1 MSPSSETVLGRPDA
15 IASEVSFG
23 LQDPIPSEF
32 ANASEEDVNNG
43 GENLAPFYI
52 AFVNQMEATRPEI
65 LRGVRVG
72 QLLRYL
78 PSTWLHGGDLETLH
92 SLSQQTENFD
102 QFWSHSW
109 RGARWSKYINVLYLH
124 NCVPATIAGS
134 LCASAAC
141 GLVSA
146 GLLDGRWCLLSGL
159 VAFCIVLLLW
169 HPRKLVFIDIACIP
183 QSDQDRKGEAIM
195 SMGAFL
201 KQSTSM
207 LVLWDPS
214 WVTRLWCIFEIAA
227 FLHSRSPGC
236 KADLQIIPPLLGPV
250 LLGCEILLCVTAM
263 AYGYVESSL
272 ASSEEE
278 ALVGEQ
284 FLLLLAVLGP
294 LFSFVTHAL
303 RGYARS
309 VETLQ
314 EQLREFKVEHAR
326 SSCCDQGHEDKSL
339 CDREVI
345 LESIAAW
352 YSSLDSFELQ
362 VQSEVR
368 MAIYDQLAYRA
379 ISYQRIVLLSTP
391 YVWIR
396 LEYAASRASDFS
408 GQVADLA
415 QTFTYLLAICP
426 LLDILAF
433 RLCYRWRARCC
444 RQYAD
449 FLVSY
454 AIVVV
459 TFLVYIACYTIQL
472 YVFRQTER
480 ALLLS
485 VISMFSWWTVAAI
498 LWRIT

>member
-1 MSPSSETVLGRPDA
+1 MGDKTVAWML
-15 IASEVSFG
+15 VS
-23 LQDPIPSEF
+23 L
-32 ANASEEDVNNG
+32 ANRKLCR
-43 GENLAPFYI
+43 NLCFFSY
-52 AFVNQMEATRPEI
+52 TRPSCPGE
-65 LRGVRVG
+65 LR
-72 QLLRYL
+72 
-78 PSTWLHGGDLETLH
+78 
-92 SLSQQTENFD
+92 
-102 QFWSHSW
+102 
-109 RGARWSKYINVLYLH
+109 
-124 NCVPATIAGS
+124 
-134 LCASAAC
+134 
-141 GLVSA
+141 
-146 GLLDGRWCLLSGL
+146 
-159 VAFCIVLLLW
+159 
-169 HPRKLVFIDIACIP
+169 
-183 QSDQDRKGEAIM
+183 
-195 SMGAFL
+195 
-201 KQSTSM
+201 
-207 LVLWDPS
+207 
-214 WVTRLWCIFEIAA
+214 WCIFEIAA

-284 FLLLLAVLGP
+284 SLLLLAVLGP

-326 SSCCDQGHEDKSL
+326 SSCCDHGHEDKSL

-379 ISYQRIVLLSTP
+379 IYQRIVLLSTP

-472 YVFRQTER
+472 YVFRQAER